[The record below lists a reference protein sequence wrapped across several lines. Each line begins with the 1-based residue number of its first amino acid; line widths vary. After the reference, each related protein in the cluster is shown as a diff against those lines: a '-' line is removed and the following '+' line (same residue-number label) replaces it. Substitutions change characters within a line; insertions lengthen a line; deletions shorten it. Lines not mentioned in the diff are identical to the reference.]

1 MAYAYLLTRLLS
13 EDHLSQ
19 KALADAIGIASATLR
34 RLLNDQAP
42 SAATKR
48 KLEAFFKQRQAQEQW
63 VIYLDESFT
72 QRSERMYVSATLIK
86 NCDRDMK
93 VFREV
98 VYPNQQSL
106 KKKKARRSGNLMI
119 PYA

>member
-48 KLEAFFKQRQAQEQW
+48 KLEAFFQATPGPRTMGDLLGRKLYAAFRAHVCQCDFDQK
-63 VIYLDESFT
+63 L
-72 QRSERMYVSATLIK
+72 RS
-86 NCDRDMK
+86 
-93 VFREV
+93 
-98 VYPNQQSL
+98 
-106 KKKKARRSGNLMI
+106 
-119 PYA
+119 